1 MKVEYELDQ
10 WEWQGTTHSID
21 IDPEDYQDMSV
32 DEIKQA
38 IYREIFD
45 DAKSN
50 LHLVYA
56 ENEVAQEVF
65 DATKKVAGDDDDT

>member
-1 MKVEYELDQ
+1 
-10 WEWQGTTHSID
+10 
-21 IDPEDYQDMSV
+21 MSV

-45 DAKSN
+45 DAKGN

-65 DATKKVAGDDDDT
+65 DATKRVAGDDDDN